1 MSESSIPLWKQL
13 DPDWLRRAFIDQRM
27 EADEIAEQHGMSRD
41 VVYYALRQHKISVR
55 ERPPR
60 FKTLDPQRLYH
71 LYHELELDS
80 KQTAVQMGTDPTT
93 ILKAL
98 RYHGIRVRG
107 IGERPAQAKALWN
120 DPTWLEERRRAGVTQ
135 TAMAKEAGCT
145 VLTISRALQRHAA
158 GESTRSTQDP
168 VQCTDACRYFADC
181 LDWPVDRPCPMVVE
195 RFSVKRIHPSPPDS
209 ILP

>member
-1 MSESSIPLWKQL
+1 MTEPFYRRVGKE
-13 DPDWLRRAFIDQRM
+13 WLQERFAQKRM
-27 EADEIAEQHGMSRD
+27 TTQEIAEEAKVPRST
-41 VVYYALRQHKISVR
+41 VVYALRKYDLGLDDKAPMH
-55 ERPPR
+55 E
-60 FKTLDPQRLYH
+60 TLDPVQLKRLYH
-71 LYHELELDS
+71 EEGLTS
-80 KQTAVQMGTDPTT
+80 AQVGKQMGVSATT
-93 ILKAL
+93 VLAAL
-98 RYHGIRVRG
+98 RHHGIRVRG